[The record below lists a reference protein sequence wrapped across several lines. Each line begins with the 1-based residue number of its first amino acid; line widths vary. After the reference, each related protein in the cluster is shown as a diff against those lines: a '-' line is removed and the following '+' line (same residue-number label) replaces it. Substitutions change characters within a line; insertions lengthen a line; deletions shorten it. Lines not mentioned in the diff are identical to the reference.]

1 MGFNIIEIEDLMISI
16 KDDSIVLRSKKLNK
30 EIIEE
35 VSEIDLTSYKKKF
48 EKLGFIFE
56 NGSFEDNSEH
66 KEQMRCL
73 YFELKEND
81 EGVMYLERTRKSL
94 NRINEKIQEINTKIN
109 NLTE

>member
-1 MGFNIIEIEDLMISI
+1 MGNDF
-16 KDDSIVLRSKKLNK
+16 VK

-35 VSEIDLTSYKKKF
+35 VSEIDLISYKKKF

-56 NGSFEDNSEH
+56 NGSFEDNTEH

-81 EGVMYLERTRKSL
+81 EEYIVFVQIVL
-94 NRINEKIQEINTKIN
+94 NTKEI
-109 NLTE
+109 LYISIFDRKDCTFS